1 MKKRIISAITS
12 IVMGALSFSSVMSA
26 NAADSSD
33 IKENRILF
41 MGDSIVSTATEKVS
55 PYFSTVSSYC
65 GGTAVTIHTSGITSD
80 ELLDKI
86 KNNSSYRSSIQG
98 YKRVVVS
105 VGGNDL
111 IDAFMAVIAEKYPEQ
126 YDPENPYKSLLDI
139 FSAVKEEEDADLE
152 LMAVISDMNTALMTE
167 VKNCTATMKQI
178 DEEIKKLNPEAEIVY
193 QNLYNPMLMSKEDLD
208 EYLKDRPSNYRTA
221 YNTVRNLFKNNIKKF
236 NNDALGALE
245 NVKIADVYSR
255 FTEAETSD
263 NYGYSNIYTDIMKS
277 SQRDFH
283 PNQLGNHVIASAV
296 IEALDVKDGN
306 KEAAA
311 NCYVNDYTKM
321 PRSGHKTF
329 CNAIGLKI
337 GDKNGDNEINASDAS
352 LTLSVYATMSIGG
365 TVTLK
370 STERIAADTDC
381 NVTIDAFDA
390 STILAHYASVS
401 TGGSGVL

>member
-12 IVMGALSFSSVMSA
+12 IVMGALSLSSVMSA
-26 NAADSSD
+26 NAADGSD

-193 QNLYNPMLMSKEDLD
+193 QNLYNPMLMSKEDLV
-208 EYLKDRPSNYRTA
+208 EYLKDRP
-221 YNTVRNLFKNNIKKF
+221 
-236 NNDALGALE
+236 
-245 NVKIADVYSR
+245 
-255 FTEAETSD
+255 
-263 NYGYSNIYTDIMKS
+263 
-277 SQRDFH
+277 
-283 PNQLGNHVIASAV
+283 
-296 IEALDVKDGN
+296 
-306 KEAAA
+306 
-311 NCYVNDYTKM
+311 
-321 PRSGHKTF
+321 
-329 CNAIGLKI
+329 
-337 GDKNGDNEINASDAS
+337 
-352 LTLSVYATMSIGG
+352 
-365 TVTLK
+365 
-370 STERIAADTDC
+370 
-381 NVTIDAFDA
+381 
-390 STILAHYASVS
+390 
-401 TGGSGVL
+401 